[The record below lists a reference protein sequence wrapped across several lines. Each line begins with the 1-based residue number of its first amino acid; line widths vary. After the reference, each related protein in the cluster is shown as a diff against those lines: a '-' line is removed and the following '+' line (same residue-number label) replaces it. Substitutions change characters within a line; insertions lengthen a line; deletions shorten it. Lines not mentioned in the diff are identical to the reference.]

1 MRRKQHRTADA
12 ATAREARQ
20 TYEPNQWRELVKVA
34 LLATAF
40 IGAYATGAALS
51 PVVEPAPAA
60 APPPPPPP
68 PPPPEILPCA
78 QHTFITIVLP
88 SVVNPPKRPQRLR
101 AIAETWGP
109 KARAVFVTT
118 KPSSYPPLP
127 YPAPCEGYPFSL
139 EVPSSIGEELGVER
153 LRWVLSQTLVAK
165 VSYVF
170 MANDHT
176 AVIPENLACFLK
188 SVDPSKPA
196 YAGRALA
203 QKRGKSIE
211 IFNSG
216 AAGYVITRPTL
227 ELVER
232 HWGTAPCDAKKSEK
246 WLQGNPGLVLA
257 RCLQRHGVRPVDTQH
272 EEEGHRFHAYGPV
285 RIATKALDDWYVRMN
300 SQLPWPSYDGC
311 ATDAISFHY
320 VESAEQHAIYD
331 SVRGDL
337 DEVMEERWPKAP
349 SDLGG
354 YSRHWRNDVQR
365 NEVRDLLS
373 AIKLATPD
381 SCTSTPS
388 R

>member
-1 MRRKQHRTADA
+1 M
-12 ATAREARQ
+12 
-20 TYEPNQWRELVKVA
+20 V
-34 LLATAF
+34 
-40 IGAYATGAALS
+40 S
-51 PVVEPAPAA
+51 
-60 APPPPPPP
+60 
-68 PPPPEILPCA
+68 
-78 QHTFITIVLP
+78 
-88 SVVNPPKRPQRLR
+88 PPKRPQRLK

-109 KARAVFVTT
+109 KARAVFVVT
-118 KPSSYPPLP
+118 KPSTYPPLP
-127 YPAPCEGYPFSL
+127 LPAPCEGYPYAL
-139 EVPSSIGEELGVER
+139 QVPSSIGEELGVER
-153 LRWVLSQTLVAK
+153 LRWVLAQALLSKA
-165 VSYVF
+165 SYIF

-203 QKRGKSIE
+203 QKRGKSTE

-272 EEEGHRFHAYGPV
+272 DEEGHRFHAYGPV
-285 RIATKALDDWYVRMN
+285 RIATKSLDDWYVRMN

-311 ATDAISFHY
+311 ATDAVSFHY
-320 VESAEQHAIYD
+320 VESAEQRAIYD
-331 SVRGDL
+331 SVRSDL
-337 DEVMEERWPKAP
+337 DEVLKRWPKSP
-349 SDLGG
+349 SELGG
-354 YSRHWRNDVQR
+354 YSRHWRNDAQR
-365 NEVRDLLS
+365 NEVRALLS
-373 AIKLATPD
+373 AIKLATPET
-381 SCTSTPS
+381 C